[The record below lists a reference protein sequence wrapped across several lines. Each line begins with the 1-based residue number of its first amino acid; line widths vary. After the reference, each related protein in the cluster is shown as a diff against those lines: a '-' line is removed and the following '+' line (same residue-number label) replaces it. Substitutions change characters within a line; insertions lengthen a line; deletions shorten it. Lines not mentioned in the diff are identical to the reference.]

1 MDANKSKIILF
12 FGFGYTAERLYKI
25 MKLDGWEACASSR
38 TPNSKKTNNIKFFD
52 FASEKRELEEHIL
65 SSDVILISIPPQG
78 KSDPVLDNYKD
89 VFKENLA
96 AKWIGYLSAT
106 SVYGD
111 YNGAWVNEGSEPMP
125 KTSRGLNRLF
135 VEDQWNKLGI
145 SYCLPIIRFRISG
158 IYGPERNPF
167 DRIRSGTQKIIQ
179 KPDHFFNRIHV
190 DDLCE
195 ILYQSIKKPDPGEV
209 FNVSDYTPSTSE
221 EFINEATKLLDMPK
235 AKKVNIRDADLS
247 ELALSFYADSK
258 KVSNQKIV
266 KTLKYKFKYPS
277 YKEGLKSLIKS

>member
-1 MDANKSKIILF
+1 MDANKSKKILF
-12 FGFGYTAERLYKI
+12 FGFGYTAKRLYKS

-38 TPNSKKTNNIKFFD
+38 KPNLKKENNIRYFD
-52 FASEKRELEEHIL
+52 FSREKRELEEQIL
-65 SSDVILISIPPQG
+65 SSDAILISIPPKG

-125 KTSRGLNRLF
+125 KTPRGMNRFF
-135 VEDQWNKLGI
+135 VEDEWKKLGI

-167 DRIRSGTQKIIQ
+167 DRIRSGAQKIIQ

-190 DDLCE
+190 DDLSE
-195 ILYQSIKKPDPGEV
+195 ILYQSIKRPDPGEV

-221 EFINEATKLLDMPK
+221 EFINEATNLLNMPN
-235 AKKVNIRDADLS
+235 AKKVDIRDADLS
-247 ELALSFYADSK
+247 DLALSFYADSK

-266 KTLKYKFKYPS
+266 KALKYKFKYPS
-277 YKEGLKSLIKS
+277 YREGLKSLIKS

>member
-1 MDANKSKIILF
+1 M
-12 FGFGYTAERLYKI
+12 
-25 MKLDGWEACASSR
+25 
-38 TPNSKKTNNIKFFD
+38 
-52 FASEKRELEEHIL
+52 
-65 SSDVILISIPPQG
+65 
-78 KSDPVLDNYKD
+78 
-89 VFKENLA
+89 
-96 AKWIGYLSAT
+96 SAT

-125 KTSRGLNRLF
+125 KTPRGVNRFF
-135 VEDQWNKLGI
+135 VEDEWKKLGI

-167 DRIRSGTQKIIQ
+167 DRIRSGAQKIIQ

-209 FNVSDYTPSTSE
+209 FNVSDYMPSTSE
-221 EFINEATKLLDMPK
+221 EFINEATKLLNMPK

-247 ELALSFYADSK
+247 DLALSFYADSK

>member
-1 MDANKSKIILF
+1 MDANKSKKIFF
-12 FGFGYTAERLYKI
+12 FGSGYTAERLYKI

-38 TPNSKKTNNIKFFD
+38 KPNSKKSDNIKYFD
-52 FASEKRELEEHIL
+52 FVSEKRELEKHIL
-65 SSDVILISIPPQG
+65 SSDAILISIPPQG
-78 KSDPVLDNYKD
+78 KSDPVLDKYKD
-89 VFKENLA
+89 VFKKKLA

-111 YNGAWVNEGSEPMP
+111 YNGDWVNEASEPMP
-125 KTSRGLNRLF
+125 KTSRGMNRFF
-135 VEDQWNKLGI
+135 VEDQWNRLGI
-145 SYCLPIIRFRISG
+145 SFCLPIIIFRISG

-167 DRIRSGTQKIIQ
+167 ERIRNGTQKIIQ

-209 FNVSDYTPSTSE
+209 FNVSDYMPSTSE
-221 EFINEATKLLDMPK
+221 EFINEATNLLNMPK
-235 AKKVNIRDADLS
+235 AKKVHIRDADLS
-247 ELALSFYADSK
+247 DLALSFYADSK

-266 KTLKYKFKYPS
+266 KALNYKFKYPS
-277 YKEGLKSLIKS
+277 YREGIKSLIKS